1 MANSNGWGDGA
12 SNNSIGWG
20 QGAVNNSISW
30 GDSHEL
36 SWAGL
41 TDIVGGISPTNLVA
55 PVVSGTG
62 VVGQTLTTTNG
73 TWDGTLP
80 FTYTYQWQRNGS
92 PISGAT
98 SSTYVLV
105 SADAGTNVRCVVTA
119 TNAIGAASANSNAIA
134 VISLEQS
141 LINAFKTR
149 VQNDGGTYEAE
160 SCQLAQLTALNAIA

>member
-1 MANSNGWGDGA
+1 MYFYSLYNPQFRILTGGEAP
-12 SNNSIGWG
+12 
-20 QGAVNNSISW
+20 VN
-30 GDSHEL
+30 
-36 SWAGL
+36 L
-41 TDIVGGISPTNLVA
+41 TA
-55 PVVSGTG
+55 PVVSGSG
-62 VVGQTLTTTNG
+62 VVGQTLTTTDG
-73 TWDGTLP
+73 TWSGTLP

-105 SADAGTNVRCVVTA
+105 SADAGANVSCVVTA
-119 TNAIGAASANSNAIA
+119 TNSKGSASASSNSIA

-141 LINAFKTR
+141 LINAFKTM